1 MSLLVA
7 LMAQSS
13 GDQDGSWLSSPSPQ
27 ISKPLYN
34 PEIWNVL
41 MVSLIIVNSIIVYML
56 FCLNIDFET
65 QTIKTEDQLGDPV
78 VVGACFALP
87 PSSSCQGF
95 ASADVELVNRQLQKV
110 CLLIYQ
116 DQKMIHRCVC
126 SVVWWPATHTASP
139 ALLRPGAW
147 PRSDV

>member
-1 MSLLVA
+1 
-7 LMAQSS
+7 
-13 GDQDGSWLSSPSPQ
+13 
-27 ISKPLYN
+27 
-34 PEIWNVL
+34 
-41 MVSLIIVNSIIVYML
+41 MVRLIFVNLIIVYML

-110 CLLIYQ
+110 CLLIA
-116 DQKMIHRCVC
+116 KTRKWCVFC
-126 SVVWWPATHTASP
+126 GVVTCYHTTSP